1 MKALKIA
8 AIVAFVS
15 ATAGSAA
22 FADVQLTLQNGR
34 VSIVAK
40 DATVRQIL
48 TEWAR
53 VGKTQILNVDKIPGA
68 PLTLGCG
75 RFSVR
80 SNRRH
85 GDDGRAAGAGQRI
98 RGASAGDA
106 AATAVS
112 AAVPAAGGGR

>member
-22 FADVQLTLQNGR
+22 FAEVQLTLQNGR

-53 VGKTQILNVDKIPGA
+53 VGTK
-68 PLTLGCG
+68 
-75 RFSVR
+75 VR
-80 SNRRH
+80 VRR
-85 GDDGRAAGAGQRI
+85 
-98 RGASAGDA
+98 
-106 AATAVS
+106 
-112 AAVPAAGGGR
+112 